1 MLIFFALA
9 PICIVL
15 PTIFCYITIKKE
27 INIILYSVIIAF
39 FFGIAGYWFINP
51 ATDPDLVRYLQILGQ
66 YSGKSLFE
74 SFNLVYS
81 NLYALD
87 IYFHFI
93 SLLGNKQLLP
103 AISVFLFYFIT
114 FYILGDYKLRTKIK
128 NKDFA
133 IYIFFVISAINFCS
147 IVNGIRW
154 PLAFA
159 FFFLA
164 FYRESI
170 QKKRNIATIV
180 LYIISILFHF
190 STLVFVI
197 LRLLLFIKN
206 KKLVVIMGG
215 AAVFSPKI
223 IEILANNLIG
233 INSTIPGVNQIIYF
247 INRANMYF
255 QWQGGEWA
263 DIVRESQYYKLE
275 AIYYYFIVMA
285 FVVVFLNIYKNRN
298 EDNKKIRNLKKQESF
313 VFYLLIVTIV
323 SFTMSAHTYIR
334 FIIPLVISFCIF
346 TFKIYTDDKFINL
359 KVTFNICLFIFSI
372 MGIVLNL
379 TLLKSMM
386 NIGDYF
392 TNLFTTGILRT
403 ILGNF

>member
-1 MLIFFALA
+1 
-9 PICIVL
+9 
-15 PTIFCYITIKKE
+15 
-27 INIILYSVIIAF
+27 
-39 FFGIAGYWFINP
+39 
-51 ATDPDLVRYLQILGQ
+51 
-66 YSGKSLFE
+66 
-74 SFNLVYS
+74 
-81 NLYALD
+81 
-87 IYFHFI
+87 
-93 SLLGNKQLLP
+93 
-103 AISVFLFYFIT
+103 
-114 FYILGDYKLRTKIK
+114 
-128 NKDFA
+128 
-133 IYIFFVISAINFCS
+133 
-147 IVNGIRW
+147 
-154 PLAFA
+154 
-159 FFFLA
+159 
-164 FYRESI
+164 
-170 QKKRNIATIV
+170 
-180 LYIISILFHF
+180 
-190 STLVFVI
+190 
-197 LRLLLFIKN
+197 
-206 KKLVVIMGG
+206 MGG